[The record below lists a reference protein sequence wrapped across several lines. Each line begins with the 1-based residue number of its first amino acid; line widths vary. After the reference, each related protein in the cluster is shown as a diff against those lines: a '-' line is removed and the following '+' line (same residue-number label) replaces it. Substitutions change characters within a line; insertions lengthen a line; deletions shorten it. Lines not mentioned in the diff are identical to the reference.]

1 MEIDIEHTSDSEVPE
16 AEVTS
21 KIDNCKG
28 TPMAGIMVKDI
39 ELVEGDSQVSAMV
52 GNSQAVGISAS
63 AAVKEGKD
71 TGYVTV
77 HKEGAPD
84 NKQD

>member
-28 TPMAGIMVKDI
+28 TPMAGIMVKDV

-52 GNSQAVGISAS
+52 GNS
-63 AAVKEGKD
+63 
-71 TGYVTV
+71 
-77 HKEGAPD
+77 
-84 NKQD
+84 